1 MDNTL
6 ENIGRKIAESRRGAG
21 FTQEELANRLGV
33 TPQALSKWEKG
44 ASSPDLLMLSS
55 ICEILYISA
64 DYLVGTDRKRGAENG
79 IALLPNESR
88 NCLWDELQPLELE
101 LGRDVVPVFVDNGF
115 VDKVVAVRAELA
127 REGILMPRLR
137 LRDHDMLYS
146 KEIMILAYQNVL
158 YDEELDVID
167 EKTVD
172 YIIQR
177 LKETVRNKYAEILNV
192 DIIKDLTE
200 SVKISY
206 PTVVEGIVPDKLSYG
221 LILDVTRGFL
231 ERGNGMVYFPRM
243 LEFLECAVRD
253 SADASVSE
261 LIEAVS
267 KRLEREDNFWV
278 VVGKRKHLR

>member
-6 ENIGRKIAESRRGAG
+6 ENIGRKIAESRRSAG

-79 IALLPNESR
+79 IALLTNESR
-88 NCLWDELQPLELE
+88 NRLWDELQPLELE

-146 KEIMILAYQNVL
+146 KEIVILAYQNVL

-231 ERGNGMVYFPRM
+231 ERGNGMVYFPRI

-278 VVGKRKHLR
+278 VVGKRRQ